1 MYFYISGVLEL
12 REKKG
17 PCIPVTA
24 GFWSDSRLWS
34 QLESA
39 GVRSAQKR
47 AFRRRTRSPRRKS
60 ALPPALPRRRAS
72 DLCDCAS
79 VSEMVRFGPKAR
91 PEGRNR
97 GCRHFRGSQTA
108 DATATNI
115 ALQPPPEAPPTPL
128 RRVDSGADGGSHK
141 RQRAPRSR
149 LLGGHENAPG
159 RLLGHPSNE
168 PGQPRSGAARAA
180 PRRTS
185 AAPRNTEGRTRHTH
199 LTGS

>member
-39 GVRSAQKR
+39 GVRNAQKR

-79 VSEMVRFGPKAR
+79 VSEMARFCPKAR

-115 ALQPPPEAPPTPL
+115 ALQPPSEAPLTPL
-128 RRVDSGADGGSHK
+128 RRSI
-141 RQRAPRSR
+141 RAPTEVRTSGSEHPDQGSWEATR
-149 LLGGHENAPG
+149 THPDASSGTRRTSPANPAAG
-159 RLLGHPSNE
+159 RLR
-168 PGQPRSGAARAA
+168 Q
-180 PRRTS
+180 PRRTQ
-185 AAPRNTEGRTRHTH
+185 ATPRNTEGRTRHTH